1 MRNSPGPLII
11 NLSMK
16 TTDIEYEELETLL
29 NDLYMQYGYDFTEY
43 SKASMHRR
51 VQRLFAM
58 DRFPDFAAFRH
69 RLQQDSQYF
78 RHFVEEI
85 TVNVTEMLRDPSF
98 YRTLRSTVLPIL
110 ATYPFIRIWHA
121 GCSTGEEVYS
131 MAILLKEAGILHKS
145 LLYATDINPL
155 VIEKARRGI
164 FPVSQMQKYS
174 ENYIQSGGLRDF
186 SSYYTANYQLA
197 KFDAALSGKMV
208 FSTHNLAADYS
219 FNEFQLILCRNVL
232 IYFEKGLQSK
242 VFKLFDNSLENF
254 GYLALGSKES
264 LRFSPIAGQ
273 YKQVGKEK
281 IWRKVHERN

>member
-1 MRNSPGPLII
+1 M
-11 NLSMK
+11 
-16 TTDIEYEELETLL
+16 TDIGYEEMEILL
-29 NDLYMQYGYDFTEY
+29 NDLYIRYGYDFTEY

-51 VQRLFAM
+51 VQRLFTM
-58 DRFPDFAAFRH
+58 DRFTAFSEFRH
-69 RLQQDSQYF
+69 RLQHDPQYF

-155 VIEKARRGI
+155 VIEKARKGI
-164 FPVSQMQKYS
+164 FPISQMQKYS

-197 KFDAALSGKMV
+197 KFDAALSGKMI
-208 FSTHNLAADYS
+208 FSTHNLVADFS

-232 IYFEKGLQSK
+232 IYFEKELQSK
-242 VFKLFDNSLENF
+242 VFKLFDYSLENF

-264 LRFSPIAGQ
+264 LRFSPLAGR